1 MCMADHLCIIL
12 RTVAVHLL
20 LRPSGELT
28 DAVLEPRSQV
38 SAQRPGLNLGMHAN
52 PEACRRRRQSGGA
65 SGPLRR
71 RQLR

>member
-12 RTVAVHLL
+12 KAVAMHLL
-20 LRPSGELT
+20 LRPSGELA

-38 SAQRPGLNLGMHAN
+38 SAQRPGLNLGMHAS
-52 PEACRRRRQSGGA
+52 PEACRRRRQSLGA
-65 SGPLRR
+65 SGPLRT